1 MFNVKVSSRI
11 EMPYMDVWICLRTI
25 IKFRCSSNYSRHLCK
40 NINKSKPYLESNTY
54 YIPSR
59 VQITVKEI
67 FFDLIKKKIQ

>member
-1 MFNVKVSSRI
+1 
-11 EMPYMDVWICLRTI
+11 MPYMDVWICLRTI

-40 NINKSKPYLESNTY
+40 NINKRKPYLESNRN

-67 FFDLIKKKIQ
+67 FFDQIKKFNSDFCFTF